1 MGVLL
6 RAALTRVGSQENRK
20 MIRRKVEPEPLLQER
35 NMMKNRPRCGNNPDF
50 PKFVRKRTKISY
62 RRSFEG
68 AESGLELSL
77 QLCEPNKKFTALS
90 CRRDF
95 HRITNG

>member
-6 RAALTRVGSQENRK
+6 RAALTRVVSQENRK

-35 NMMKNRPRCGNNPDF
+35 NMMKNRPCCGNNPDF
-50 PKFVRKRTKISY
+50 PKFVRERTKISY
-62 RRSFEG
+62 WHSFTG

-77 QLCEPNKKFTALS
+77 QLCEPNKKFTTPIAPPRL
-90 CRRDF
+90 